1 MFVCDMIQK
10 DTKKP
15 FRQPRKSM
23 EQNESRLDY
32 IDILK
37 GCGILLMVLG
47 HMWFEQF
54 DYETYIYAFHMPLF
68 VLLSG
73 YLYKTPGNLAAGLKR
88 KMKSLLFPYFVFG
101 MIYFCAYMIFAYQP
115 GADWAPYLKSIFLI
129 SVDGLPYESALWF
142 LMALFWTWLI
152 YVLLERVCKDP
163 WVLGILLILLG
174 AVGSLWGSY
183 VPFLL
188 PWGIQNALAML
199 PFFGLGHLF
208 RSLQGKSP
216 VLGAWERLSVAKRVF
231 VLIIGLVVNGIF
243 IYKNGKVD
251 LRSQTWQMIPATY
264 FNAVC
269 AVWLWSEMVMCVLQ
283 KTKSDALPWR
293 FLKQIG
299 RYSIVWLCI
308 NHRVIW
314 LAKRIVYRLPFQL
327 PGNFLTDA
335 LIVVLSI
342 VILYL
347 LMELFMRTPLR
358 VLFGKWKDRPAKD
371 VSPGEAA

>member
-1 MFVCDMIQK
+1 
-10 DTKKP
+10 
-15 FRQPRKSM
+15 M

-73 YLYKTPGNLAAGLKR
+73 YLYKTPGNLGAGLRR

-101 MIYFCAYMIFAYQP
+101 MIYFFGYMIFAYQP
-115 GADWAPYLKSIFLI
+115 GAEWAPYLKSIFLI

-152 YVLLERVCKDP
+152 YVLLERACKDP

-216 VLGAWERLSVAKRVF
+216 ILGAWERLSVAKRVF

-293 FLKQIG
+293 FLKRIG

-358 VLFGKWKDRPAKD
+358 VLFGKWKGRPAKD
-371 VSPGEAA
+371 VSPGETA